1 MLGSLLASRPFRVF
15 VVTNKNA
22 KNSQWIL
29 LNYTCS
35 SEVEVAMAYDPEKDK
50 ILKKWKCNETGLVV
64 SINQYGDGEPKV
76 QIGPRI
82 LSKKDGSERAPVKAG
97 RLTIE
102 DLMWLY
108 DIIDEVKDDLAAFH
122 KPQ

>member
-1 MLGSLLASRPFRVF
+1 
-15 VVTNKNA
+15 
-22 KNSQWIL
+22 
-29 LNYTCS
+29 
-35 SEVEVAMAYDPEKDK
+35 MAYDPEKDK

-82 LSKKDGSERAPVKAG
+82 LKKTDGSDRAPVKAG

-108 DIIDEVKDDLAAFH
+108 DIIDEVKDNLTAFH